1 MHADVSQATTRRDML
16 RSNPAGYYDIS
27 RTDGRTVPFFIFS
40 RICEE
45 GPGGLGGGLQPCYPM
60 TQGLG
65 HGLRGLEVLRA
76 MCLH

>member
-27 RTDGRTVPFFIFS
+27 RTDGRGRTVPFFIFT

-45 GPGGLGGGLQPCYPM
+45 GAAAAFSPAI
-60 TQGLG
+60 
-65 HGLRGLEVLRA
+65 R
-76 MCLH
+76 